1 MKILLLQIKLGQ
13 FGVSENSG
21 KKHSFTQKH
30 TDSDIPLS
38 IHWCG
43 AYSVGWTIFLN
54 IAEKTIVYSI
64 RVTATWDFPPYYL
77 TILEKS
83 GL

>member
-1 MKILLLQIKLGQ
+1 MWE
-13 FGVSENSG
+13 FGISENSW

-30 TDSDIPLS
+30 TYNDIPLS

-43 AYSVGWTIFLN
+43 VYSVGSRIVLN
-54 IAEKTIVYSI
+54 VAEKAIVYSI
-64 RVTATWDFPPYYL
+64 RVTATGDFPPYYL

>member
-1 MKILLLQIKLGQ
+1 LLLQIKLWQ
-13 FGVSENSG
+13 FGVSENSW

-30 TDSDIPLS
+30 TYSDIRLS

-43 AYSVGWTIFLN
+43 LYSVGWAIVLN
-54 IAEKTIVYSI
+54 IASQAIVYSI
-64 RVTATWDFPPYYL
+64 RVTATWDFGPYYL
-77 TILEKS
+77 TILEES

>member
-1 MKILLLQIKLGQ
+1 MWQ
-13 FGVSENSG
+13 FGVSANSW

-30 TDSDIPLS
+30 TYSNIRLS

-43 AYSVGWTIFLN
+43 VYSVGWTIALN
-54 IAEKTIVYSI
+54 IASKAIVYSI
-64 RVTATWDFPPYYL
+64 GVTAKSDFGSYYL
-77 TILEKS
+77 TILEES